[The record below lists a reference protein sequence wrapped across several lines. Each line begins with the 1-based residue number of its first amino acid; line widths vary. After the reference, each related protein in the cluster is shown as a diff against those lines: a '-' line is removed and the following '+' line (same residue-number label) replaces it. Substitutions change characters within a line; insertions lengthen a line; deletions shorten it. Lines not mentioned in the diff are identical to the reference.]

1 MVTASKKP
9 KAAPAKEIR
18 PKPAVKKAAAPKPKA
33 AAKKTTATKPKTAT
47 TPKKSVT
54 KKTTATKKPAASKP
68 QAKPKTTV
76 VKAKTAKM
84 TSAPAKAMDAR
95 KVGEMVY
102 NDELFE
108 SLAET
113 VLLAEAEMEG
123 LLPEV
128 KGQLFDY
135 DIYLV
140 SFLDDDEIG
149 EIAEYLA
156 GDGKSAVS
164 ADALKPKLLAIRDN
178 ARIFVALAAE
188 FNSVRA
194 FIDSM
199 IKADD
204 RDGLSEKFN
213 GNLKGVHPETFES
226 FILLF

>member
-9 KAAPAKEIR
+9 KAAPAKETA

-33 AAKKTTATKPKTAT
+33 AAKKTTTAKPKTT
-47 TPKKSVT
+47 TSKKSVT
-54 KKTTATKKPAASKP
+54 KKTTATKRPAASKP
-68 QAKPKTTV
+68 KAKPKTTV
-76 VKAKTAKM
+76 VKAKTVKK

-123 LLPEV
+123 LLPEA

-149 EIAEYLA
+149 DIAEYLA
-156 GDGKSAVS
+156 GDGNGAVS
-164 ADALKPKLLAIRDN
+164 AEALMPKLLAIRDN
-178 ARIFVALAAE
+178 ARVFVALAAE

-194 FIDSM
+194 FIDGM
-199 IKADD
+199 LKADD
-204 RDGLSEKFN
+204 RAGLNEKFS
-213 GNLKGVHPETFES
+213 GNMKGVHPETLES

>member
-9 KAAPAKEIR
+9 KAAPAKETK

-33 AAKKTTATKPKTAT
+33 AAKKTTATK
-47 TPKKSVT
+47 
-54 KKTTATKKPAASKP
+54 KPAASKP
-68 QAKPKTTV
+68 KAKPKTTV
-76 VKAKTAKM
+76 VKAKTAKI

-123 LLPEV
+123 LLPEA

-149 EIAEYLA
+149 KIAEYLA
-156 GDGKSAVS
+156 GSGKGAVS
-164 ADALKPKLLAIRDN
+164 ADVLKPKLLAIRDN
-178 ARIFVALAAE
+178 ARVFVALAAE

-194 FIDSM
+194 FIDGM
-199 IKADD
+199 LKADD
-204 RDGLSEKFN
+204 RAGLNEKFS